1 MKPIRS
7 AEPKRHPLPDPGFD
21 ADVLMAAARQA
32 IREALARHK
41 TLGNSV
47 VTWRDG
53 RVVILQPEEIE
64 V

>member
-32 IREALARHK
+32 VREALARHP
-41 TLGNSV
+41 
-47 VTWRDG
+47 
-53 RVVILQPEEIE
+53 ILRN
-64 V
+64 

>member
-1 MKPIRS
+1 MKARPNPP
-7 AEPKRHPLPDPGFD
+7 PKPGFD
-21 ADVLMAAARQA
+21 ADDLIAAAKVA
-32 IREALARHK
+32 VREALARHK
-41 TLGNSV
+41 TLGNPV

>member
-7 AEPKRHPLPDPGFD
+7 AEPKRHPLRNPGFD
-21 ADVLMAAARQA
+21 ADVLIAAARQGV
-32 IREALARHK
+32 REALARHK

-47 VTWRDG
+47 VTWRNG

-64 V
+64 I

>member
-1 MKPIRS
+1 MKRTRS
-7 AEPKRHPLPDPGFD
+7 VEVKRHLQRKPGFD
-21 ADVLMAAARQA
+21 ADVLMAAARQGV
-32 IREALARHK
+32 REALARHK
-41 TLGNSV
+41 SLGNSV